1 MSRRRALLRGQ
12 DGFTLIEV
20 MVGALI
26 LAIGILAT
34 LTVFG
39 SARDLSASAEHQTVM
54 AQRAQNEL
62 ERIQSLPWNQIALTG
77 TSISWSGTTGD
88 YTYVSDPAGSCPATP
103 SGPAPQYQP
112 DHSGASGTT
121 ESLVINGC
129 SYTTTVSGSSQTITP
144 TQGSVAPVTS
154 WSAPLQNGTTQT
166 GSIYDFIT
174 WTADPTCS
182 QTSTPG
188 SSCSTTN
195 DYKRVTVV
203 VTIDGITHPSHPL
216 IISGYVTP
224 PNNGH
229 PPNSSAGTTCSQ
241 GTQTVSCT
249 NTPPAGQTPSPSFP
263 LCDTSA
269 SNSQCTE
276 PTPCTGNTLDDT
288 ITGTGAIPDLL
299 GTSQPTGACT
309 TGTPPTPS
317 PPCFA
322 TDVGCSG
329 GGGSCPTCGG
339 LPLQPCTTSCA
350 TQLGCQTSCITPTGT
365 APCYSP
371 PSSNSESHSWV
382 TPAIAAGTTWNL
394 TGTGTMTA
402 YLESAQATPINA
414 TLCMAVYALPTGLSQ
429 PGGLFGNQI
438 GATVST
444 SVYAAAGVPTPAT
457 FDFNVGSGT
466 YAVASTG
473 AARIEVVVWIA
484 NSTSAVDLVYD
495 QAQFASQIDFL
506 LQT

>member
-1 MSRRRALLRGQ
+1 MRSRRTSLAGQ

-20 MVGALI
+20 LVGSLI
-26 LAIGILAT
+26 LAIGILST
-34 LTVFG
+34 LAVFG
-39 SARDLSASAEHQTVM
+39 SSRSLSATAEHQTVM
-54 AQRAQNEL
+54 AQRAQSEL
-62 ERIQSLPWNQIALTG
+62 ERIQSLPWNQVALTG
-77 TSISWSGTTGD
+77 TSSSWSATSSD
-88 YTYVSDPAGSCPATP
+88 YTYVSNPAGSCPGTS
-103 SGPAPQYQP
+103 SGAAPQYQP
-112 DHSGASGTT
+112 DKSGASSTM

-154 WSAPLQNGTTQT
+154 WTAPLQNGTSVS
-166 GSIYDFIT
+166 GSVYDFVT

-203 VTIDGITHPSHPL
+203 VTINGISQPNHPL
-216 IISGYVTP
+216 ILSGYVTP

-229 PPNSSAGTTCSQ
+229 PPNSTPGTTCAQ
-241 GTQTVSCT
+241 GGQTVSCT
-249 NTPPAGQTPSPSFP
+249 NTPPPGQVPTQSFP

-269 SNSQCTE
+269 SSSSCTE
-276 PTPCTGNTLDDT
+276 PVSCTGNTLDDT
-288 ITGTGAIPDLL
+288 ITGTGAVPDLL
-299 GTSQPTGACT
+299 GTSQPTGDCT
-309 TGTPPTPS
+309 TGTPPSPT

-322 TDVGCSG
+322 TDAGCGSG
-329 GGGSCPTCGG
+329 SG
-339 LPLQPCTTSCA
+339 LPLQPCPSNCTTV
-350 TQLGCQTSCITPTGT
+350 GGTGT

-371 PSSNSESHSWV
+371 PANNTESHSWV
-382 TPAIAAGTTWNL
+382 TPAISAGTTWNL

-402 YLESAQATPINA
+402 YVESGTATPINA
-414 TLCMAVYALPTGLSQ
+414 TLCLAVYVLPTGLGSA
-429 PGGLFGNQI
+429 GGLFANQV
-438 GATVST
+438 GASVST

-457 FDFNVGSGT
+457 FDFNLGSGT

-473 AARIEVVVWIA
+473 LARVEVVLWIA
-484 NSTSAVDLVYD
+484 NSSSAIDLVYD
-495 QAQFASQIDFL
+495 QGPFASQITFL